1 MAYKQLKIGDQTRS
15 SGLMKT
21 KALGKS
27 SMLFNLG
34 KPGSPA
40 TMPVACG
47 GVNQPPCAE
56 FKEVLNAIKS
66 TGNYSNA
73 QNVSDLDSYSR
84 EEKDA
89 ENKRLRKQIQNDR
102 ENAVASFKALREGV
116 RNSELPRSLRNEAK
130 NTEGTEL
137 NYLQSVRDRDRQIV
151 ENTSVDMYN
160 LSNALSDSD
169 ISNFNA
175 AESGNIKRKNKN
187 YLKEAYK
194 EYLSQGSD
202 FTSQV
207 DFSAY
212 ALDPKRV
219 KMFQNSTQDE
229 YPEQ

>member
-47 GVNQPPCAE
+47 GIDQPPCAS
-56 FKEVLNAIKS
+56 FDEVLNTIES

-73 QNVSDLDSYSR
+73 QNVSDLDFYSPQ
-84 EEKDA
+84 EKKEGEA
-89 ENKRLRKQIQNDR
+89 RLLARWKLERKNEI
-102 ENAVASFKALREGV
+102 ASSKALREAEK
-116 RNSELPRSLRNEAK
+116 NSEFPRSLRNEAK
-130 NTEGTEL
+130 NTKGTEL
-137 NYLQSVRDRDRQIV
+137 NYLQSVRNRDRQIKK
-151 ENTSVDMYN
+151 NTSTERAN
-160 LSNALSDSD
+160 LREGLLDSD

-175 AESGNIKRKNKN
+175 AEMGDIKRKNKN
-187 YLKEAYK
+187 YLKEAYE